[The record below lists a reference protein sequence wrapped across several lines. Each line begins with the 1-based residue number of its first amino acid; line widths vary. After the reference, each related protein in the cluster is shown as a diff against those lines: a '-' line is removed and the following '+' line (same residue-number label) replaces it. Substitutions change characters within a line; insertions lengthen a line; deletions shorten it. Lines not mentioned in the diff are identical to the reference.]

1 MGLPTKKMLSV
12 AAGTIKNSEKTE
24 SENTEKS
31 SDCVIAEIDRNVAES
46 SSSLTPDIFWTQ
58 DERFIKI
65 KINLIGVEHYK
76 CNVIRKRFFEF
87 G

>member
-1 MGLPTKKMLSV
+1 MGLPTKKSLSM
-12 AAGTIKNSEKTE
+12 AAAAVKNSESTE
-24 SENTEKS
+24 SGNMKKN
-31 SDCVIAEIDRNVAES
+31 SDCVVEEIDCKVVEP

-58 DERFIKI
+58 DKDSIKV

-87 G
+87 S